1 MDALCLLVAGVLRT
15 SLPGPEFTLAWQ
27 HSVEK
32 IEWEERYRVE
42 PGRLRLVAVRVRG
55 HGAGMEPPPE
65 ATLRDGAWSWSPG
78 STVAELRL
86 ARTSATA
93 DYTLCSASRCR
104 SLGEWVDRPADDGVV
119 VLRACAGAS
128 GR

>member
-32 IEWEERYRVE
+32 VQWEERYRVE
-42 PGRLRLVAVRVRG
+42 PGRLRRVAGGVPGRG
-55 HGAGMEPPPE
+55 GGMAPPPGG
-65 ATLRDGAWSWSPG
+65 TLRDGAWSWSRG
-78 STVAELRL
+78 SAVAGRRR
-86 ARTSATA
+86 ARASATA

-104 SLGEWVDRPADDGVV
+104 SLGEWGDRPADDGVV
-119 VLRACAGAS
+119 VLRACAGAP